1 MTGMNLEGSA
11 LDGVEGPQWM
21 EAWRSLILR
30 AWTMS
35 KNILLCSW
43 ILMFLFLLHILL
55 YAANSFYTG
64 SMRMISSS
72 MTGEADQ
79 KSKYCIENIAGY
91 KHLSVIRYVEEER
104 YLMGFIFFTGVNFI
118 LTMVADV
125 LCVCFTLI
133 KGRLM
138 LVLDLFISIMTKLIL
153 VKVHNWKALLQCNKI
168 CRSRE
173 KRIKQTTKK
182 GKRERD
188 IHIYI
193 YKFKWQIAGHW
204 YFGQYGKVLKVSISR
219 TAAGAI
225 QHFANNTCNV
235 DITYSKEEEAVR
247 CIQSVHGFTLD
258 GGSLRACFGTTKYC
272 HAWLR
277 NVV

>member
-1 MTGMNLEGSA
+1 MK
-11 LDGVEGPQWM
+11 
-21 EAWRSLILR
+21 RSLILR
-30 AWTMS
+30 AWTMR
-35 KNILLCSW
+35 
-43 ILMFLFLLHILL
+43 
-55 YAANSFYTG
+55 

-79 KSKYCIENIAGY
+79 KSKYFENIAGY
-91 KHLSVIRYVEEER
+91 KHLSVVRYIEEER

-118 LTMVADV
+118 LTMVAAV
-125 LCVCFTLI
+125 LCVCFTPTAVGPGIPEIKAYLDGVDTPNMFGATTLI
-133 KGRLM
+133 VKM

-182 GKRERD
+182 GKE
-188 IHIYI
+188 
-193 YKFKWQIAGHW
+193 

-225 QHFANNTCNV
+225 QHFANNTCSV
-235 DITYSKEEEAVR
+235 YITYSKEEEAVR

-258 GGSLRACFGTTKYC
+258 GRSLRWEMVLGFHFAG
-272 HAWLR
+272 HALESQSI
-277 NVV
+277 VMPG